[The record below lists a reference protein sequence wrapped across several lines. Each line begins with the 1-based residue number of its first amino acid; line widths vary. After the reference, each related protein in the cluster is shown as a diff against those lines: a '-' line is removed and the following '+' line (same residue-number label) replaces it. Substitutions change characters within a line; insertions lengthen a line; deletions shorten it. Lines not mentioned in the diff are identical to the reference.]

1 MAREVPDAGEL
12 ARSMLM
18 FYGPHDDHGEHGDSA
33 DDRDDQSGPDTR
45 YSRQPLFPVDPERY
59 EAIRAATER
68 DTDRYL
74 HSGLMPVECRH
85 CTATVEVKK
94 LGPGYTSVQ
103 WNSAAVKQC
112 AHFAAERE
120 AGHTSSRSRGCPKLS
135 KSIAHAVA
143 EGHLEER
150 SSAPPPGDGID

>member
-1 MAREVPDAGEL
+1 MSREVPDAAEL

-18 FYGPHDDHGEHGDSA
+18 LYGPHDDDHEHGDSSEE
-33 DDRDDQSGPDTR
+33 DSGPDTR
-45 YSRQPLFPVDPERY
+45 YSRQPLFPVDPQRY

-74 HSGLMPVECRH
+74 HSGLMPVQCRH

-103 WNSAAVKQC
+103 WNSAAVQQC

-120 AGHTSSRSRGCPKLS
+120 AGNTSSRARGCPNLA
-135 KSIAHAVA
+135 KSIRHAVA
-143 EGHLEER
+143 EGHVEES

>member
-18 FYGPHDDHGEHGDSA
+18 FSGGHDDHHEHGHGSN
-33 DDRDDQSGPDTR
+33 DDESGPDTR
-45 YSRQPLFPVDPERY
+45 YSRHPLFPDRPEQFD
-59 EAIRAATER
+59 AIRAATER

-103 WNSAAVKQC
+103 WNSAAVKRC
-112 AHFAAERE
+112 AFFAAERE
-120 AGHTSSRSRGCPKLS
+120 AGHTSSRSRGCPRLS
-135 KSIAHAVA
+135 KSITHAVA
-143 EGHLEER
+143 EGHLEAI

>member
-18 FYGPHDDHGEHGDSA
+18 LYGPHDDHDDHGDGDG
-33 DDRDDQSGPDTR
+33 DDDSGPDTR

-74 HSGLMPVECRH
+74 NSGLMPVECRH
-85 CTATVEVKK
+85 CTATVEVKR

-103 WNSAAVKQC
+103 WNSEAVKQC
-112 AHFAAERE
+112 AHFAAELE
-120 AGHTSSRSRGCPKLS
+120 AGHTSSRSRGCPKLA
-135 KSIAHAVA
+135 KSILHAVA
-143 EGHLEER
+143 EGHLQE
-150 SSAPPPGDGID
+150 SSNTAPPGDGID

>member
-1 MAREVPDAGEL
+1 MAREVPDAGDL

-18 FYGPHDDHGEHGDSA
+18 FSGAHEDHEDHTHRSDDDET
-33 DDRDDQSGPDTR
+33 GPDTR
-45 YSRQPLFPVDPERY
+45 YSRHPLFPAVPERF

-103 WNSAAVKQC
+103 WNSGAVKQC
-112 AHFAAERE
+112 AHFTAERE
-120 AGHTSSRSRGCPKLS
+120 SGNASGRSRGCPRLA
-135 KSIAHAVA
+135 KSILHAVA
-143 EGHLEER
+143 EGHLEAI

>member
-18 FYGPHDDHGEHGDSA
+18 FYGPHDDHDGHGDAPA
-33 DDRDDQSGPDTR
+33 DDGPDTR
-45 YSRQPLFPVDPERY
+45 YSRHPADPQRY
-59 EAIRAATER
+59 AAIRAATQR

-74 HSGLMPVECRH
+74 HSGLMPVQCRH

-94 LGPGYTSVQ
+94 LGPGHTSVQ
-103 WNSAAVKQC
+103 WDSAAVKQC

-120 AGHTSSRSRGCPKLS
+120 AGHSSGRSRGCPKLA
-135 KSIAHAVA
+135 KSIAHAIA
-143 EGHLEER
+143 EGALEEF